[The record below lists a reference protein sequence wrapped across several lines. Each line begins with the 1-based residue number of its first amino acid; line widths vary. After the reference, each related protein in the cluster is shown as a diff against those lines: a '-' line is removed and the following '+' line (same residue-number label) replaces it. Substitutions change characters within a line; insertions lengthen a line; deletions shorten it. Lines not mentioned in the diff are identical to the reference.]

1 MRRFFE
7 ETLMRPLGAMLS
19 GVELLGRRVDA
30 GRMFD
35 GMMSRVVH
43 ALSSP
48 HVARREP
55 DGGGGGAAR
64 ADAGERGRSPH
75 E

>member
-7 ETLMRPLGAMLS
+7 ETLMRPLGALLS
-19 GVELLGRRVDA
+19 GVELMGRRVDA

-43 ALSSP
+43 TLSTP
-48 HVARREP
+48 LVARREP
-55 DGGGGGAAR
+55 TEDGDPDR
-64 ADAGERGRSPH
+64 READARGRRPL